1 VFEPTTGLYPVMR
14 VHRTGL
20 SSVLFGRTEPTP
32 WLWKMRRRRMAFRI
46 CLNNR
51 PPSIPSSVAI
61 ESVLFG
67 RNRADATALEG
78 EEEDGF

>member
-1 VFEPTTGLYPVMR
+1 VQAPKERHRLKALLAQQELLYPRLYWNFKTALYPVMR

-20 SSVLFGRTEPTP
+20 
-32 WLWKMRRRRMAFRI
+32 
-46 CLNNR
+46 
-51 PPSIPSSVAI
+51 

-67 RNRADATALEG
+67 RNRVDATALEE

>member
-1 VFEPTTGLYPVMR
+1 
-14 VHRTGL
+14 
-20 SSVLFGRTEPTP
+20 
-32 WLWKMRRRRMAFRI
+32 MAYRI

-67 RNRADATALEG
+67 RNRADATALEEE